1 MCILCLTEK
10 LWVINFI
17 HDDNYLNEKSE
28 SINADILP
36 NFYLRMSRD
45 ECGSSSTLYECT
57 VFSKIYF
64 CDILSYIGISDL
76 ACSACQLI
84 GLYISYRGPR
94 WMKFWLCKSFLC
106 FVLGINSC
114 TLWLMIAE
122 AWNLKLHIYIYIYI
136 ILYYI
141 ILYYIYIDT
150 HTHTPECY
158 INVKLKVV
166 NLSCCYCPYINDIA
180 LFNV

>member
-1 MCILCLTEK
+1 MWELKEKNTTPIIKCEILRGVYGNPKQNMCILCLTEK

-45 ECGSSSTLYECT
+45 EFGSSSTLYECT

-94 WMKFWLCKSFLC
+94 
-106 FVLGINSC
+106 
-114 TLWLMIAE
+114 
-122 AWNLKLHIYIYIYI
+122 
-136 ILYYI
+136 
-141 ILYYIYIDT
+141 
-150 HTHTPECY
+150 
-158 INVKLKVV
+158 
-166 NLSCCYCPYINDIA
+166 
-180 LFNV
+180 

>member
-1 MCILCLTEK
+1 ML
-10 LWVINFI
+10 
-17 HDDNYLNEKSE
+17 SE
-28 SINADILP
+28 EFD
-36 NFYLRMSRD
+36 
-45 ECGSSSTLYECT
+45 SSCALYECI

-64 CDILSYIGISDL
+64 GYILSYIGINEL
-76 ACSACQLI
+76 ACSASAYQLI
-84 GLYISYRGPR
+84 RLYMSYRDLSWINFR
-94 WMKFWLCKSFLC
+94 LCNNFLS

-122 AWNLKLHIYIYIYI
+122 AWNLKLHIYIYIYYI
-136 ILYYI
+136 ILHYI
-141 ILYYIYIDT
+141 ILYIYRHT